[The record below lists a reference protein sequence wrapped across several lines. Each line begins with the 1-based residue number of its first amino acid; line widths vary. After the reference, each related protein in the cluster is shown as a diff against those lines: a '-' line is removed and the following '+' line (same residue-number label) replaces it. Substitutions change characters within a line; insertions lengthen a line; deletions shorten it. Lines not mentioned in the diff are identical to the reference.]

1 MEQSLSWQAN
11 SRSASQD
18 ISRLLLNLKVN
29 CRVYKRPPLVSVL
42 SQMNPVHTFLPCF
55 SKIHSNIIFP
65 SIFTSSEWSLPLR
78 FSNQN
83 IVRVPLLSH
92 TCYMS
97 THLIQVSLIFYT
109 ITTRQDRQ
117 DDLQWNI
124 HIHIHI
130 HTFLKYTLRFYL
142 NQRWYSFNTNKSPTL
157 QSWFI

>member
-1 MEQSLSWQAN
+1 
-11 SRSASQD
+11 
-18 ISRLLLNLKVN
+18 
-29 CRVYKRPPLVSVL
+29 
-42 SQMNPVHTFLPCF
+42 
-55 SKIHSNIIFP
+55 
-65 SIFTSSEWSLPLR
+65 
-78 FSNQN
+78 
-83 IVRVPLLSH
+83 
-92 TCYMS
+92 MS